1 VGVVLGLWG
10 QLARNLKEVI
20 SLAGGLLVG
29 FSAVGFLMPIGA
41 ASAQTVPLRDQVAPQ
56 IRGLVPTSEANPNQ
70 VLRLEI
76 RFALRNRGELD
87 ALLQAL
93 QTPSS
98 LRYHKWLNA
107 SDFAQRFGPRQSDF
121 DAVAD
126 WLRSNGFEILGG
138 SKDERAIR
146 FRGPVVKIEKSFK
159 TKIFRFGAGA
169 KFGNLAAPEIPTRF
183 AGTIGAIVGLDNF
196 AVLEP
201 LVRTSPLPASASVL
215 PLYGGGSL
223 GDHFAPSDFYTF
235 YNETPLSQ
243 AGVDGGGPANDCI
256 GIFAESNTHADV
268 IDTFNSTFG
277 LPPENLSMV
286 FVEQSDPGYQPG
298 AETELL
304 LDTEWSHAIAPAAP
318 TVVYVG
324 DFTEFPYQTTLADG
338 IGAFVR
344 DNKCGALDISYHI
357 CNVLDSYYSQVLD
370 PLFAQ
375 AAAQGQSVFVSS
387 GDTGGNDCGLTTLN
401 VSEMAADPNV
411 VAVGGTQFAP
421 IYDSNGNDVGSNTEY
436 AWDDPT
442 DALDPGGATGGG
454 ASRIFTKPYWQS
466 GPSVP
471 NDGVRDLPD
480 VAMMAGIFQP
490 GTFIIDD
497 QGGGDFP
504 VLEFVGGTSV
514 GAPIWAGISKLI
526 MQLTSGRLGNMN
538 PKIYAMARQGE
549 SAEGLRDV
557 TGNSPVTSDNR
568 FPAGAG
574 YDQATGWGTVDLDKF
589 VNHFAVEPPPAT
601 PTATPTST
609 ASTGP
614 TATATPTPT
623 PTSTAT
629 PIATKL
635 EFQPTVLKFGKIS
648 VGRSSEPKKVTLT
661 NRSSKGS
668 ADVNLAGLQVS
679 SDFSMFQS
687 KTTCGS
693 SVRFLAVGRS
703 CVIELVFAP
712 TTTGPLKGTLVVS
725 DSAGGSPP
733 TLELRGAGK

>member
-1 VGVVLGLWG
+1 MRTLREAVSPTGW
-10 QLARNLKEVI
+10 
-20 SLAGGLLVG
+20 LLIG
-29 FSAVGFLMPIGA
+29 FLAVGSLVPLGA

-56 IRGLVPTSEANPNQ
+56 IRGLVPTGEVNPNQ
-70 VLRLEI
+70 VLPLEI
-76 RFALRNRGELD
+76 RFAPRNRSDLD

-98 LRYHKWLNA
+98 PRYHKWLSA
-107 SDFAQRFGPRQSDF
+107 PDFSLRFGPRQSDF
-121 DAVAD
+121 DAVAE
-126 WLRSNGFEILGG
+126 WLRSNGFEVLGDP
-138 SKDERAIR
+138 KNDRAIR

-169 KFGNLAAPEIPTRF
+169 KFGNLAAPQIPTRF

-196 AVLEP
+196 AVVEP
-201 LVRTSPLPASASVL
+201 LVRPSGLHGSASAT
-215 PLYGGGSL
+215 PFYGGGSL

-235 YNETPLSQ
+235 YNQTPLSQ
-243 AGVDGGGPANDCI
+243 AGIDGGGPSNDCI
-256 GIFAESNTHADV
+256 AIFAESNVHVDV
-268 IDTFNSTFG
+268 IDTFNSAFG

-324 DFTEFPYQTTLADG
+324 DFTEFPYQTTLADA
-338 IGAFVR
+338 IGAFVN
-344 DNKCGALDISYHI
+344 DDKCGALDISYHI
-357 CNVLDSYYSQVLD
+357 CNVRDSYYSQVLD

-387 GDTGGNDCGLTTLN
+387 GDSGGNDCGLPILN

-411 VAVGGTQFAP
+411 VAVGGTQFAA

-442 DALDPGGATGGG
+442 DAIDPGGATGGG
-454 ASRIFTKPYWQS
+454 ASRIFPKPFWQS
-466 GPSVP
+466 GPGVP
-471 NDGVRDLPD
+471 SDGVRDLPD

-490 GTFIIDD
+490 GAFIIDD

-526 MQLTSGRLGNMN
+526 VQLKGERLGNMN
-538 PKIYAMARQGE
+538 PRIYAMARQGE
-549 SAEGLRDV
+549 SAEGLSDV

-568 FPAGAG
+568 FPAGPG

-589 VNHFAVEPPPAT
+589 VNQFSVEPASAT

-609 ASTGP
+609 ATTGP
-614 TATATPTPT
+614 TATSTPTPT
-623 PTSTAT
+623 PTGTAT
-629 PIATKL
+629 PTAAKL
-635 EFQPTVLKFGKIS
+635 EFQPTMLKFGKIN
-648 VGRSSEPKKVTLT
+648 VGKSSAPKKVTLT
-661 NRSSKGS
+661 NRGPKGS
-668 ADVNLAGLQVS
+668 AAVNLMGLQVS
-679 SDFSMFQS
+679 SDFSMIQS

-693 SVRFLAVGRS
+693 SVRLLAVGKS
-703 CVIELVFAP
+703 CVIELAFSP
-712 TTTGPLKGTLVVS
+712 TATGSLKGTLVIT
-725 DSAGGSPP
+725 DSADSSPRTMP
-733 TLELRGAGK
+733 LRGVGK